1 MKLKRI
7 LMVTVATCLVGAAW
21 TAEAADQTPPASQ
34 NPATSG
40 SVATSQGLTAD
51 GGPARLAALRNEP
64 FPRAAAETIVPGL
77 LAEPGSDRIEL
88 HVRDADLSAVLKI
101 LNEQQSER
109 NKVNFVAGK
118 DLTGKV
124 TADLYGVTL
133 DQALAAVLEMNGY
146 GYRRTDS
153 FIYIYTKKQLADL
166 VLSEAKVETR
176 VFRLNYINTDEAKEV
191 VKPALSKTGLVAVT
205 SRSQKGIPSGGDDV
219 GGDSYSQQDVL
230 VVSDLEANL
239 KRVAEIIKQ
248 VDVRPK
254 QVLVEA
260 TILDVQLS
268 DDTSLGVDL
277 NVLAGINFDGTS
289 TASFPITNPQG
300 VIPLPVTGTGTV
312 ASAPTV
318 PSSKMPFGRVGTTG
332 FATPGQ
338 GFQVGVITNN
348 VSMFIQALETIS
360 DINVRAN
367 PKVLALNKQRA
378 EVMVGSRLGYQTTTT
393 TQTTTVQTVQF
404 LDTGTQLQ
412 FRPFISDDGTIRMEI
427 HPAVS
432 TGQISTLGL
441 PSEQTTEVTCNV
453 MVRDGHT
460 IVIGG
465 LFADTSDMNKAQV
478 PGLGMLPV
486 VGALFRYDHSS
497 TQRREI
503 IVLLTPHVVDDGVA
517 EAEGRRIAAEVDR
530 ISTGL
535 KARFP
540 IYTRE
545 KLTTMHLSE
554 AEKYYDRYLETGSA
568 ADRNLT
574 LWNLKL
580 ARNVAPN
587 NMAVGRLL
595 DKLETEECAARPRL
609 QTEDVLWERLRQS
622 GLLDNLP
629 PSPVAKSKVEKV
641 PAKEAAP
648 AQGK

>member
-1 MKLKRI
+1 MKFNTI
-7 LMVTVATCLVGAAW
+7 VCVIVVVCLVGLAW
-21 TAEAADQTPPASQ
+21 TVQAADLAMPAGQ
-34 NPATSG
+34 NLPAG
-40 SVATSQGLTAD
+40 
-51 GGPARLAALRNEP
+51 GGPAHLAALISEP
-64 FPRAAAETIVPGL
+64 FPRAAAETIVSGP
-77 LAEPGSDRIEL
+77 LAEPGSDRLEL

-101 LNEQQSER
+101 INDQQSDR

-118 DLTGKV
+118 DVSGKV
-124 TADLYGVTL
+124 TADLFGVTL

-146 GYRRTDS
+146 GYRRVDN

-166 VLSEAKVETR
+166 LVSEARVVTR
-176 VFRLNYINTDEAKEV
+176 VFRLNYVNTDEAKEV
-191 VKPALSKTGLVAVT
+191 VKPALSKMGIVAVT
-205 SRSQKGIPSGGDDV
+205 SRSQKGIPSGGDEV

-230 VVSDLEANL
+230 VVTDLEANVA
-239 KRVAEIIKQ
+239 RVAEIIKQ

-260 TILDVQLS
+260 TILDVQLN

-277 NVLAGINFDGTS
+277 NVLAGINFNETS
-289 TASFPITNPQG
+289 AVAFPLTNPQA
-300 VIPLPVTGTGTV
+300 VIPQPGSTGT
-312 ASAPTV
+312 APTAGV
-318 PSSKMPFGRVGTTG
+318 SKMPFGRVGTTG

-348 VSMFIQALETIS
+348 VSLFIQALETIS

-432 TGQISTLGL
+432 TGQISSLGL

-478 PGLGMLPV
+478 PGLGLLPV
-486 VGALFRYDHSS
+486 VGALFRFDHSS
-497 TQRREI
+497 IQRREI
-503 IVLLTPHVVDDGVA
+503 IVLLTPHIVDDGVA
-517 EAEGRRIAAEVDR
+517 DAEGRRIAAEVDR
-530 ISTGL
+530 ITTGL

-554 AEKYYDRYLETGSA
+554 AEKYYDRYLESGSGS
-568 ADRNLT
+568 DRNLT

-587 NMAVGRLL
+587 NVAVGRLM
-595 DKLETEECAARPRL
+595 DKLEAEDCAVRPRL
-609 QTEDVLWERLRQS
+609 QTDDVLWERLRQS

-629 PSPVAKSKVEKV
+629 PAPVEQPKVKKAPV
-641 PAKEAAP
+641 KEEAP
-648 AQGK
+648 VQGK

>member
-1 MKLKRI
+1 
-7 LMVTVATCLVGAAW
+7 
-21 TAEAADQTPPASQ
+21 
-34 NPATSG
+34 
-40 SVATSQGLTAD
+40 
-51 GGPARLAALRNEP
+51 
-64 FPRAAAETIVPGL
+64 
-77 LAEPGSDRIEL
+77 LAEPGADRIEL
-88 HVRDADLSAVLKI
+88 HVRDADLSSVLKI
-101 LNEQQSER
+101 LNDQQSDR

-118 DLTGKV
+118 DVSGKV
-124 TADLYGVTL
+124 TADLFSVTL

-146 GYRRTDS
+146 SYRRVDN

-166 VLSEAKVETR
+166 LLSEAKIVTR

-191 VKPALSKTGLVAVT
+191 VKPALSKMGIAAVT
-205 SRSQKGIPSGGDDV
+205 SRSQKGIPSGGDEV
-219 GGDSYSQQDVL
+219 GGDNYSQQDVL
-230 VVSDLEANL
+230 VVTDLDENV
-239 KRVAEIIKQ
+239 KRVAEIIRQ

-260 TILDVQLS
+260 TILDVQLN

-277 NVLAGINFDGTS
+277 NVLAGINFNQTS
-289 TASFPITNPQG
+289 TTAYPITNPQG
-300 VIPLPVTGTGTV
+300 VIPLPGATG
-312 ASAPTV
+312 AAPTV
-318 PSSKMPFGRVGTTG
+318 PSSQVPFGRVGTTG

-348 VSMFIQALETIS
+348 VSLFIQALETIS

-432 TGQISTLGL
+432 TGQISSLGL

-478 PGLGMLPV
+478 PGLGLLPV
-486 VGALFRYDHSS
+486 VGALFRNDHSS
-497 TQRREI
+497 VQRREI
-503 IVLLTPHVVDDGVA
+503 IVLLTPHIVDDGVA

-530 ISTGL
+530 ITTGL

-554 AEKYYDRYLETGSA
+554 AEKYYDRYLESGSA
-568 ADRNLT
+568 ADRDLT

-587 NMAVGRLL
+587 NAAVGRLM
-595 DKLETEECAARPRL
+595 DKLEAEDVSVRPRL
-609 QTEDVLWERLRQS
+609 QTEDVLWERLRQD

-629 PSPVAKSKVEKV
+629 PAPVEKSKVKPV
-641 PAKEAAP
+641 PAKEATPAP
-648 AQGK
+648 GK